1 MILSGG
7 KGASC
12 VPGDKENSKWI
23 IWGSTL
29 CTLHDSSLHAAT
41 VTECDK
47 IHRGTCRS
55 LILGI
60 HLLDRAI
67 KNFQK
72 FHVKIKF

>member
-47 IHRGTCRS
+47 IHRGSGDMPVTDPLNTFTR
-55 LILGI
+55 
-60 HLLDRAI
+60 
-67 KNFQK
+67 
-72 FHVKIKF
+72 